1 MKRVS
6 LLSLLVLLISLPA
19 AAQTP
24 APLITSVR
32 PAAGPTSGGTLV
44 VITGT
49 NLGLPPNFSCILP
62 CPAMVRF
69 GSAEVPAIEES
80 NTSLTVRTGD
90 NRTTTAPGA
99 FTYITDR
106 EAGYTTARRHTNL
119 CRRLLPQ
126 RAGHLF
132 DGGFAA
138 LFFRDLLILTAAA
151 RGDLADEPEVAALD
165 QAGCALLGA
174 DSLPPSG

>member
-6 LLSLLVLLISLPA
+6 LLSLLVLLVSLPA

-106 EAGYTTARRHTNL
+106 EAGYTTARIFWILDFGLNGQIQN
-119 CRRLLPQ
+119 PKSKIQ
-126 RAGHLF
+126 NIRAGATPIF
-132 DGGFAA
+132 ADGYFPSALAISLMAASRPFSFAI
-138 LFFRDLLILTAAA
+138 F
-151 RGDLADEPEVAALD
+151 
-165 QAGCALLGA
+165 
-174 DSLPPSG
+174 